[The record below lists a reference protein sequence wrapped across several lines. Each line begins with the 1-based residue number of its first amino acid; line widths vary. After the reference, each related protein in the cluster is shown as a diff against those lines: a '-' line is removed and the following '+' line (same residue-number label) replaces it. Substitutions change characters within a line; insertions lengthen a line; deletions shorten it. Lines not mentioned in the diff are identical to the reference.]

1 MNADFEKLGRE
12 ALEDGT
18 PESENLA
25 KAVSAG
31 AFTMNEF
38 LTVLRKTPKAMMPAD
53 KRKETEDSIRLLE
66 AMTEVQRK
74 NNVLLNHKVMAVLG
88 PQLAK
93 KAGVPGDT
101 PSRVSLHFQ
110 VTETIMRC
118 VRKWKENGES
128 IPTTME
134 GLQQKALADGSLNH
148 LLKGMK
154 RFQ

>member
-1 MNADFEKLGRE
+1 MTADFEKLGRE

-18 PESENLA
+18 PESESLA
-25 KAVSAG
+25 KAVSSG

-53 KRKETEDSIRLLE
+53 KRKETDDSIRLLE
-66 AMTEVQRK
+66 AMTDAQRK

-93 KAGVPGDT
+93 KAGVSNDT
-101 PSRVSLHFQ
+101 PSRVAMHYQ

-134 GLQQKALADGSLNH
+134 GLQQKALMDGSLNH